1 LIINLKKQF
10 NELKKEYKI
19 KCDQYENLKKS
30 SKSTKINELIIE
42 NRELS
47 EEVFK
52 LKNFYDISIQQN
64 IFNEN
69 KLVEYSNIQENFNKQ
84 QFTLIA
90 YQENLKKL
98 ELDLISKDNE
108 IKRLNDIIYEK
119 SQTSFKIKKDMSLNM
134 LKSVDSSR
142 VNSIN
147 KEIINYKSEAET
159 NGYKKKL
166 NYMNIDDSNNNS
178 EKKKFISNFD
188 ESNNI
193 SLLKSKLQEANF
205 QNDSLE
211 KKNKEL
217 EEKLKNFENA
227 YQSSTSSTQWIR
239 NRLNY
244 ELLNEDQMNE
254 MIYILIKNLEANKI
268 DYHILDLRLFS
279 NISTTFI
286 ESKQFL
292 DELSSSFITILDM

>member
-1 LIINLKKQF
+1 MIINLKKQF